1 MTHFSRIIF
10 SLFTVC
16 IFASVAEAQT
26 YSTQLHPTSSEVTLE
41 MFLGD
46 PNDGG
51 AVLAAFENV
60 PLMGTVQATTVL
72 DGTNTGTLQF
82 QGAMLSLDDIVGT
95 VVLLDFLGQVT
106 LDFTDS
112 NISIQSTAI
121 PVVNGVYSVDDADMF
136 EVAVDGGVASL
147 SEPMGLIDDLYGYLF
162 PVELDFGAE
171 PVVTDLDNIAGFGVG
186 GTTDLGTGLFTDSGE
201 INLDIP
207 ETLFDLG
214 DELGLELHL
223 RLSGSVHVAAPEPS
237 SALLAIVG
245 AVGIA
250 VVGYRRRQR

>member
-10 SLFTVC
+10 SLLTIC
-16 IFASVAEAQT
+16 IFANVAEAQT

-46 PNDGG
+46 PNNGG
-51 AVLAAFENV
+51 TVLAAFENV
-60 PLMGTVQATTVL
+60 PLMGTLQAIAVL

-82 QGAMLSLDDIVGT
+82 QGAMLSLEDIVGE
-95 VVLLDFLGQVT
+95 VVPLDFLGQVT
-106 LDFTDS
+106 LDFTGS
-112 NISIQSTAI
+112 NISIQSTPI
-121 PVVNGVYSVDDADMF
+121 PVLNGVYSVDDADVF
-136 EVAVDGGVASL
+136 EVAVNGGVASL

-162 PVELDFGAE
+162 PANIDFDAD
-171 PVVTDLDNIAGFGVG
+171 PVVTGLDNIAGFGVG
-186 GTTDLGTGLFTDSGE
+186 GTTDLGVGLLTDRGE

-207 ETLFDLG
+207 ETFFDLG
-214 DELGLELHL
+214 DDFGLELHL
-223 RLSGSVHVAAPEPS
+223 RLSGSVHVATPEPS

-245 AVGIA
+245 ALGIA

>member
-1 MTHFSRIIF
+1 MTYYRPVFF
-10 SLFTVC
+10 SLIAILTL
-16 IFASVAEAQT
+16 ASFAEAQT

-46 PNDGG
+46 PNNGG
-51 AVLAAFENV
+51 TVLAAFENV
-60 PLMGTVQATTVL
+60 PLTGTVEAITLL

-82 QGAMLSLDDIVGT
+82 QGATLALEDIVDI
-95 VVLLDFLGQVT
+95 VVPLDFLGQVT
-106 LDFTDS
+106 LNFTGS

-121 PVVNGVYSVDDADMF
+121 PVVNGVYSVDDAAMF

-147 SEPMGLIDDLYGYLF
+147 SEPMGVIDDVYGYLF
-162 PVELDFGAE
+162 PANIDFGAD
-171 PVVTDLDNIAGFGVG
+171 PVVTGLDNIAGFGVG
-186 GTTDLGTGLFTDSGE
+186 GTTDLGVGLFTDRGE

-214 DELGLELHL
+214 DDFGLELHL
-223 RLSGSVHVAAPEPS
+223 RLSGSVHVAVPEPS

-245 AVGIA
+245 AAGLA